1 MTDEG
6 NRNDTA
12 ERSRINLRDPH
23 EVSYWTKELGVS
35 PATLRQ
41 LARKHWSIGC
51 KDSSGSWE
59 VMLCRFRFE
68 KVAWQ
73 KGAGARTAPN

>member
-41 LARKHWSIGC
+41 LVRKHG
-51 KDSSGSWE
+51 
-59 VMLCRFRFE
+59 VL
-68 KVAWQ
+68 VARIRQ
-73 KGAGARTAPN
+73 ALGK